1 MMMVSTRSTVT
12 ATVAAHDKASRLAT
26 MWSKIPFFCTSIVP
40 GSSMLTPCST
50 FPAAC
55 AAYRSDTVDVVSCPA
70 FSASVW
76 GMISSVSAYFLMA
89 YCSSPGVF
97 SARSLTKAAS
107 RSSVHP
113 APGTMRGSL
122 VSCLKLLTPFS
133 TARWRSSSDD
143 EVEERSTMVAMRVCS
158 CDSRLKVQ
166 HLIPP
171 ISSTLT
177 ASAAPISSGRG
188 APKRARE
195 VAPVSL
201 QRRASSNLEG
211 HLTTMMLLRSRKCI
225 AISEMVVCATSTL
238 TPVSA
243 ISLTILPID
252 SSSLL
257 L

>member
-1 MMMVSTRSTVT
+1 M
-12 ATVAAHDKASRLAT
+12 
-26 MWSKIPFFCTSIVP
+26 VP
-40 GSSMLTPCST
+40 GSSMFTPCMM

-55 AAYRSDTVDVVSCPA
+55 CAYKSDTVDVVSCPA

-76 GMISSVSAYFLMA
+76 GMISSVSAYFLIA

-97 SARSLTKAAS
+97 SARSLTKAAR
-107 RSSVHP
+107 RSSVQP
-113 APGTMRGSL
+113 APGTRRGSL

-133 TARWRSSSDD
+133 TARWRSSRVD
-143 EVEERSTMVAMRVCS
+143 EVDARSTMVATRVFS

-166 HLIPP
+166 HLMPP
-171 ISSTLT
+171 ISSTDTL
-177 ASAAPISSGRG
+177 SAAPISSGRG
-188 APKRARE
+188 APKRASE

-201 QRRASSNLEG
+201 HMRASSNLEG
-211 HLTTMMLLRSRKCI
+211 HLTTMMPLRSRKCM
-225 AISEMVVCATSTL
+225 AISLIVVCATSTL

-257 L
+257 E